1 MKLVT
6 FKPRGG
12 RVHLGAIVG
21 DQVVNLA
28 EASGGKL
35 PDDMRSFLEL
45 GDEGIKQA
53 RKVATKKAAAE
64 HGAPLA
70 SVKLMAPISNPSKV
84 IAIGLNYM
92 DHIRET
98 NSKTPK
104 LPVMFTKWS
113 SSIIGPGDEI
123 RWNPADTSK
132 VDWECE
138 FAAVIGKKA
147 FRVTEENWLD
157 YIAGY
162 TNCNDVSARDL
173 QLETGDQWIR
183 GKSLDTFCPIG
194 PYIVTKDEIADP
206 HNLNIRTIVNGE
218 TMQSSNT
225 RELLFKLPYL
235 IAYLTKAF
243 TLLPGDIITTGTP
256 NGVGF
261 SRNPPLRLKDGDVV
275 TVTVD
280 GLGELT
286 NKCVEE
292 K

>member
-12 RVHLGAIVG
+12 RAHLGAVVG
-21 DQVVNLA
+21 DQVINLA
-28 EASGGKL
+28 EVSGGKL

-45 GDEGIKQA
+45 GDDGIKQA

-64 HGAPLA
+64 HGVALSA
-70 SVKLMAPISNPSKV
+70 VKLLAPISNPSKV
-84 IAIGLNYM
+84 IAIGLNYI

-138 FAAVIGKKA
+138 FAAVIGKPA
-147 FRVTEENWLD
+147 FRVAEENWLD

-183 GKSLDTFCPIG
+183 GKSLDTFCPLG

-235 IAYLTKAF
+235 IAYLSKAF

>member
-12 RVHLGAIVG
+12 RTHLGAVVG
-21 DQVVNLA
+21 DQVINLA

-45 GDEGIKQA
+45 GDDGIKQA

-64 HGAPLA
+64 HGVALSA
-70 SVKLMAPISNPSKV
+70 VKLLAPISNPSKV
-84 IAIGLNYM
+84 IAIGLNYI

-138 FAAVIGKKA
+138 FAAVIGKPA
-147 FRVTEENWLD
+147 FRVAEENWLD

-183 GKSLDTFCPIG
+183 GKSLDTFCPLG

-235 IAYLTKAF
+235 IAYLSKAF